1 MTPSE
6 RDRPTVDEFMTRVP
20 LTVACSTS
28 LAEALEIMETGAL
41 RHLPVLE
48 HGRPIGVVTERD
60 LLRIL
65 ARKRVSPEVMTV
77 GEAMTPEPYVVA
89 PWTPLAE
96 VATAMAA
103 QRHGSALVMIE
114 DRLVGIFTAVDGLR
128 AVARLAGR
136 GDGGVGHWRAGPDL
150 GDQPQELPETD

>member
-6 RDRPTVDEFMTRVP
+6 SERRTVDEFMTRNP

-28 LAEALEIMETGAL
+28 LAEALELMETGAL

-48 HGRPIGVVTERD
+48 HGRPIGVITERD

-89 PWTPLAE
+89 PWTPVAE
-96 VATAMAA
+96 VATTMAA
-103 QRHGSALVMIE
+103 RRHGSALIMIE

-136 GDGGVGHWRAGPDL
+136 GDSGFGRWPPGADL
-150 GDQPQELPETD
+150 GDELPETD

>member
-1 MTPSE
+1 MMAAE
-6 RDRPTVDEFMTRVP
+6 HDRARVDEFMTRDP

-28 LAEALEIMETGAL
+28 LAEALELMESGAL

-48 HGRPIGVVTERD
+48 HGRPIGVITERD

-65 ARKRVSPEVMTV
+65 GRKRVSPEVMTV

-89 PWTPLAE
+89 PWTPVAE
-96 VATAMAA
+96 VATTMAA

-128 AVARLAGR
+128 ALARLAGR
-136 GDGGVGHWRAGPDL
+136 GDGGGHWYAGADL
-150 GDQPQELPETD
+150 GDELPETD